1 MTQPPIRLPPELDPR
16 APSAPPA
23 SSTAPGRRRSRQPRW
38 VRWLRVTAAVTSIGI
53 LLVSCGGYVAY
64 RYYNGRLG
72 HVSIRL
78 PGQGAPAD
86 SDGPAQ
92 DFLLVGSDTRDFTGG
107 EAFQAKP
114 GSADYVSG
122 QRSDT
127 VMLVHLP
134 PGNAKATLVSFPRD
148 SYVQIPAHPD
158 DKGHPQAPYMAKLNE
173 AFAVG
178 GPALLVQLIE
188 NLSGLRIDHYV
199 AVDFGGFKKM
209 VDALGGVTLCVNTT
223 RRDRDSGDFLT
234 KGVHPDVSGDVA
246 LSFVRD
252 RKGLQNGDLDRIKDQ
267 QYFLAQM
274 LRRVTSAGTLANPLK
289 LNAFLTA
296 ATGDVTVDK
305 DLGPANVR
313 TLATRL
319 RHLDPAHVTF
329 ETIPITTDSA
339 TRPIHGIEQSVV
351 LIDQAKAGAMF
362 GALRNDANVAGPAP
376 TSSPAS
382 PTPLLVS
389 PAQVPV
395 SVLNGSGRPRQAAL
409 AAAEL
414 RKAGFLVVRVGNS
427 VSSEHTVVRYGNGR
441 EEAARTLA
449 AAVPGSSLVADASL
463 TETLALVVG
472 ADFSAVRALPP
483 AAPPAPAPA
492 APDPPGAVPADQV
505 SCAP

>member
-1 MTQPPIRLPPELDPR
+1 MRVVAAL
-16 APSAPPA
+16 
-23 SSTAPGRRRSRQPRW
+23 SSVA
-38 VRWLRVTAAVTSIGI
+38 I
-53 LLVSCGGYVAY
+53 LLVSGGGYLAY
-64 RYYNGRLG
+64 HYYNGRLG
-72 HVSIRL
+72 RVSIRL

-92 DFLLVGSDTRDFTGG
+92 DFLLVGSDTRDFAGG

-114 GSADYVSG
+114 GSADFVSG

-134 PGNAKATLVSFPRD
+134 PGDAKATLVSFPRD

-158 DKGHPQAPYMAKLNE
+158 EKGHLQAPYMAKLNE

-223 RRDRDSGDFLT
+223 RRDHDSGDSLT

-252 RKGLQNGDLDRIKDQ
+252 RKGLPNGDLDRIKDQ

-274 LRRVTSAGTLANPLK
+274 LRKVTSAGTLANPLK

-339 TRPIHGIEQSVV
+339 TRSIHGLEQSVV
-351 LIDQAKAGAMF
+351 LIDTAKASAMF
-362 GALRNDANVAGPAP
+362 GALRSDSRPPATAGPPPPPAP
-376 TSSPAS
+376 PAVPPS
-382 PTPLLVS
+382 QVS
-389 PAQVPV
+389 V
-395 SVLNGSGRPRQAAL
+395 SVLNGSGRGGQAAQ
-409 AAAEL
+409 AAAGL
-414 RKAGFLVVRVGNS
+414 RKEGFSVARVGNAIAS
-427 VSSEHTVVRYGNGR
+427 DHTVIRFGSGR
-441 EEAARTLA
+441 EAAARTLA
-449 AAVPGSSLVADASL
+449 GAVPGATLEADASL
-463 TETLALVVG
+463 TEVLVLVLG
-472 ADFSAVRALPP
+472 ADFVAVQPVPGPGP
-483 AAPPAPAPA
+483 AGPAPLAPM
-492 APDPPGAVPADQV
+492 APTTAVGVPADQLA
-505 SCAP
+505 CAP